1 MGLGIA
7 EWAILLCFCAFG
19 IQNSVSIVQQ
29 MREIE
34 QNCFR
39 DGGYCINTIPPTPPR
54 RRNNNRRRG
63 GGARGGAGGR
73 MGTRTRTGSRP
84 DPRALGAQHTRLPG
98 STQPAGGAPLAA
110 GAPAYPP
117 PARGAANNPPPP
129 AGQTPTQ
136 QQNNGLFNFGS
147 NPNDPYGSLFSMMM
161 FTRKKRQA
169 GVPEP
174 HERPRRRQGQSMYAF
189 LNQHCRKSEFDF
201 GCRRE
206 GGMCCLPF
214 LK

>member
-1 MGLGIA
+1 MELKLA
-7 EWAILLCFCAFG
+7 EWTALLCICAFG
-19 IQNSVSIVQQ
+19 IKSSMAWVQS

-39 DGGYCINTIPPTPPR
+39 DGGYCINTIPPPPPR
-54 RRNNNRRRG
+54 RRNNNRRRP
-63 GGARGGAGGR
+63 GAAR
-73 MGTRTRTGSRP
+73 GTRTRTGARP
-84 DPRALGAQHTRLPG
+84 DPRAVASTHTRLPG
-98 STQPAGGAPLAA
+98 SSQPSGGVA
-110 GAPAYPP
+110 
-117 PARGAANNPPPP
+117 PPP
-129 AGQTPTQ
+129 AGRAPAYTPAQ
-136 QQNNGLFNFGS
+136 PAHSPAAYDPAGGPSAQPPAAQQNNFAGLFGN
-147 NPNDPYGSLFSMMM
+147 NPNDPFGGMLGMMM

-174 HERPRRRQGQSMYAF
+174 HERPRRRRGEGLYPF